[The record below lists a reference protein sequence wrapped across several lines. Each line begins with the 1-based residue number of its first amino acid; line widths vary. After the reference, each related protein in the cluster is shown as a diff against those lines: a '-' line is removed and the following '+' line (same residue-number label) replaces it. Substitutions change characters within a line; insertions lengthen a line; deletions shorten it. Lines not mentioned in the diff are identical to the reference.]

1 MKKIAKV
8 EEHSAHFFLL
18 LENRPTSPQQGNND
32 KNQRNVHYTND
43 HNSQTT
49 PLETACTRNR
59 ELSSTKHSRN
69 EPAIADQL
77 RPYKPSKQQRAR
89 ISSRELN
96 RLTSNRRC
104 AFPGSRGGGCARH
117 SVAAILL
124 ADAAAAAPA
133 PAAAFPRG
141 ATAPPGQR
149 SGGVAG
155 GGARVGAGARRAEA
169 REGLWTR
176 SRRPRRGREGDA
188 SRGGVAA
195 AARARPCALA
205 GDLAGG
211 GERRGRA
218 MSSGAA
224 HHRDG
229 GEGSGIGAANS
240 ARTGSGCRAAR
251 VGARD
256 LRVAVVV
263 GWCPGETTG
272 SL

>member
-1 MKKIAKV
+1 MKKIVKL
-8 EEHSAHFFLL
+8 EEHSAHFLL
-18 LENRPTSPQQGNND
+18 QRIVLPPATTT
-32 KNQRNVHYTND
+32 KNQINVHYTND

-49 PLETACTRNR
+49 TLETACTRNR

-69 EPAIADQL
+69 EPAIAVADQL

-124 ADAAAAAPA
+124 ADAAADAPA

-141 ATAPPGQR
+141 ATAPPGQQ

-155 GGARVGAGARRAEA
+155 GGARAGAGARRAEA

-195 AARARPCALA
+195 ARPCALA

-218 MSSGAA
+218 MSSAAA
-224 HHRDG
+224 HQSPPRRRRGQWHWWRERRADG
-229 GEGSGIGAANS
+229 
-240 ARTGSGCRAAR
+240 
-251 VGARD
+251 
-256 LRVAVVV
+256 
-263 GWCPGETTG
+263 
-272 SL
+272 